1 MRMLFHLIAKR
12 KPLGNIL
19 ELQSMLGR
27 FLYPMN
33 KKVIFLIG
41 YLKFSLF
48 SLNEV
53 FNQLVLKYLSALFL
67 PGFMVVFFTRVAYNH
82 ILALVLTVALIAA
95 SVYKGY
101 TDSFLL
107 IVVDAFSLTVGFY
120 FANRM
125 MKRNKKQS

>member
-1 MRMLFHLIAKR
+1 M
-12 KPLGNIL
+12 
-19 ELQSMLGR
+19 
-27 FLYPMN
+27 
-33 KKVIFLIG
+33 
-41 YLKFSLF
+41 
-48 SLNEV
+48 
-53 FNQLVLKYLSALFL
+53 VLKYLSALLL

-107 IVVDAFSLTVGFY
+107 IVVDAFSLTLGF
-120 FANRM
+120 FLANQM